1 MNAALRVL
9 CQIRNR
15 QVAKL
20 KLAGGFFA
28 RKNQRLEIFAGVE
41 PYRIVVCFEI
51 PGQSRSD
58 RSERNSRGDEIDR
71 MIRNGGLNVV
81 AHGLLVQQM
90 KIVEPDET
98 AIEADRDD
106 TGLPPYTLQPSD

>member
-1 MNAALRVL
+1 MQANQSVRVLRLVQRVQPFNVRVPLIQPHRAIAVRHVEARIFQHFQRKTGFPISTIEMNAALRVL

-41 PYRIVVCFEI
+41 P
-51 PGQSRSD
+51 D
-58 RSERNSRGDEIDR
+58 RC
-71 MIRNGGLNVV
+71 
-81 AHGLLVQQM
+81 LL
-90 KIVEPDET
+90 
-98 AIEADRDD
+98 
-106 TGLPPYTLQPSD
+106 